1 MPCCAHKWAITY
13 FLKARAQCSN
23 IGLYWN
29 LLISFSLVANV
40 GWLVPLFHSPETHA
54 LRPLSGSGTH
64 FSYLA
69 VDHASQARISPDY
82 FAHFLPRCSLFQLYG
97 WNRSV
102 SFLNVPSFSFK
113 INFDPHLS
121 LYFSWCPRGR
131 HLSPPSRDTLSPL
144 FWSLCYPISHF

>member
-1 MPCCAHKWAITY
+1 M
-13 FLKARAQCSN
+13 AQCSN

-29 LLISFSLVANV
+29 LLISFSLANI
-40 GWLVPLFHSPETHA
+40 GWLVPLFHSSETHA

-69 VDHASQARISPDY
+69 VDHASQAQVSPDC

-102 SFLNVPSFSFK
+102 NFLKLILILTYYYIS
-113 INFDPHLS
+113 PH
-121 LYFSWCPRGR
+121 CPRGR
-131 HLSPPSRDTLSPL
+131 HLSPPSRDILSPL
-144 FWSLCYPISHF
+144 FWSPCYPTSHF